1 MKVDPFKQLPLPGMW
16 VSDAVRPQG
25 SNDLCYYVWYGAY
38 RVYIKDL
45 SVEHFVGAKTE
56 KLGKIAETLEETKQF
71 IENQTL
77 LEG

>member
-1 MKVDPFKQLPLPGMW
+1 MKVDPFKQIPLPGMW

-45 SVEHFVGAKTE
+45 SVEHYVGNKIE
-56 KLGKIAETLEETKQF
+56 KIGSLFDTLEETKEF
-71 IENQTL
+71 IEAQTR
-77 LEG
+77 LEE

>member
-1 MKVDPFKQLPLPGMW
+1 MKVDPFKQIPLPGMW
-16 VSDAVRPQG
+16 VSDAAHPRG
-25 SNDLCYYVWYGAY
+25 SNDSCCYVWYGAY

-45 SVEHFVGAKTE
+45 SVEHFVGNRTY

-71 IENQTL
+71 IENQSL